1 MDPTSRL
8 ARNLVEESKAYGYT
22 LTILGAGA
30 LLIHH
35 YGMPGIV
42 QTGLYIGGALAAIA
56 ALTVVAFGGF
66 LTERKMGGARRLVSA
81 SMVHVVATGGNLLVS
96 FLLIVGG
103 RRFGLGRNGAFLLV
117 GFQATLLYNLLL
129 LLEHATVET
138 LK

>member
-22 LTILGAGA
+22 LTVWGAGA

-56 ALTVVAFGGF
+56 ALTLVAFGGL
-66 LTERKMGGARRLVSA
+66 LTEREMGGARQLVSA
-81 SMVHVVATGGNLLVS
+81 SMVHIVATGGNLLVS
-96 FLLIVGG
+96 FCLIVLG
-103 RRFGLGRNGAFLLV
+103 RRYGLGRNGAFALV

-129 LLEHATVET
+129 LLERAAIEALT
-138 LK
+138 